1 MAKKATKEELEASLK
16 ETQEKADLE
25 VKEEEKEI
33 EEIKEKEVEE
43 KKVEEKAM
51 AEERERLRKLEEERL
66 ERERIEKA
74 KKEEEKEP
82 DYKEK
87 FSESSREAQKI
98 HAKNRKLNEGISK
111 ASEINTVDDEE
122 LKVEYPDWD
131 VMSETEQ
138 KLARKNLINDKRF
151 AVVTQATEEAKKI
164 EKWGDDVDKFVGD
177 PKTLADYPEID
188 GKEEEFKTFAN
199 ETLNHAV
206 PFKVLVSAFLHDMST
221 KRIKN
226 KGKMF
231 EVGSGGPNEKLKT
244 KGDKISLDEAAK
256 LMKTDYKKYKELL
269 LSGKIDS
276 TIE

>member
-16 ETQEKADLE
+16 KTQEKADLE
-25 VKEEEKEI
+25 VKDEEKEI
-33 EEIKEKEVEE
+33 EKIKEKVELEEETKEEEVEE
-43 KKVEEKAM
+43 EKVEEKVD
-51 AEERERLRKLEEERL
+51 EEVV
-66 ERERIEKA
+66 
-74 KKEEEKEP
+74 EEKEEP